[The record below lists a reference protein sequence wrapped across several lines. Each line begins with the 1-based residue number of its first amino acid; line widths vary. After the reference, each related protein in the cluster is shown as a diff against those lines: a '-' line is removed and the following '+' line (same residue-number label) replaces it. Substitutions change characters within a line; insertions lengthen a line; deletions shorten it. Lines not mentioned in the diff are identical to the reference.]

1 MNPCLLSARVRK
13 EFAATGPQSFEL
25 DVSLEIPAGITI
37 LFGASGAGKTTL
49 LDCLAG
55 LIRPDIGRIAI
66 GDAVLFDSAA
76 GVHVLPQRR
85 QIAYVF
91 QTLALFPHLTV
102 AQNVGYG
109 VAHLAAAERRARVL
123 EILASFRIAHLRGR
137 KPGEI
142 SGGERQRAALA
153 RSLVT
158 SPRLL
163 LLDEPLSGL
172 DAAVKSA
179 LMTDLRAWNTAR
191 RIPILYVTHS
201 REEVFALGERVIAIE
216 SGRIFAEGTPQ
227 EVLEAPRRERLA
239 QLAGFENLF
248 DADILELHE
257 AQGTMLAR
265 IDGSAVTLEVPLG
278 HAAPGARVRLAIRA
292 GDILLASDAPR
303 GLSARNILLGT
314 IAALAPRGTLV
325 EAIVDCGP
333 RFVAHITPGACQAL
347 DLAPGRRAWLIV
359 KTHSCHLAYN

>member
-1 MNPCLLSARVRK
+1 MSTPLLSARVRK
-13 EFAATGPQSFEL
+13 GFAAVGAQPFAL
-25 DVSLEIPAGITI
+25 DVSLGIPAGITI

-55 LIRPDIGRIAI
+55 LVRPDEGHIAI
-66 GDAVLFDSAA
+66 GDEVLFDSAA
-76 GVHVLPQRR
+76 GVDVSPQRR

-102 AQNVGYG
+102 EQNVGYG
-109 VAHLAAAERRARVL
+109 VDDLPAAVRRARVL
-123 EILASFRIAHLRGR
+123 EILESFRIAHLRSR
-137 KPGEI
+137 KPSEI

-158 SPRLL
+158 SPRFL
-163 LLDEPLSGL
+163 LLDEPLSAL

-179 LMTDLRAWNTAR
+179 LITDLRAWNAAR

-216 SGRIFAEGTPQ
+216 NGCISVEGTPQ

-239 QLAGFENLF
+239 QLAGIENFF
-248 DADILELHE
+248 DADIVELHE

-265 IDGSAVTLEVPLG
+265 IDGSAVTLEVPLAD
-278 HAAPGARVRLAIRA
+278 AAPGGRVRLAIRA
-292 GDILLASDAPR
+292 GDILLASEAPH
-303 GLSARNILLGT
+303 GLSARNILPGT
-314 IAALAPRGTLV
+314 IAALQPQGTLV
-325 EAIVDCGP
+325 EAIVDCGA
-333 RFVAHITPGACQAL
+333 RFVAHITPGSCQAL
-347 DLAPGRRAWLIV
+347 DLVPGRRAWLIV
-359 KTHSCHLAYN
+359 KTHSCHLV